1 MPTNVIQVRAAT
13 RRDAPA
19 LAALYAEAWRGAY
32 RGIIPHLPLERMI
45 ARRGQAWWERA
56 LEDRYPLL
64 LLDFGGEPA
73 GYATFG
79 RSRLRHT
86 PAQGEIFELY
96 LHPVYQGLGLGR
108 RLFDA
113 SRKRLLDRRYK
124 DLVVWA
130 LADNDSACS
139 FYLGLGGKPIA
150 EAAERFDQVA
160 LRKIA
165 FAWW

>member
-1 MPTNVIQVRAAT
+1 MPADVIQVRAAT

-19 LAALYAEAWRGAY
+19 LAALHAEAWRGAY
-32 RGIIPHLPLERMI
+32 RGIIPHLSLERMI

-56 LEDRYPLL
+56 LDERYPLL
-64 LLDFGGEPA
+64 LLDFRGDVA

-79 RSRLRHT
+79 RSRLRRT
-86 PAQGEIFELY
+86 QGEIFELY
-96 LHPVYQGLGLGR
+96 LHPIYQGLGLGR
-108 RLFDA
+108 RLFDET
-113 SRKRLLDRRYK
+113 RKRLLDRRYK

-150 EAAERFDQVA
+150 EDAERFGQVS

>member
-1 MPTNVIQVRAAT
+1 MATDVIRVRAAT
-13 RRDAPA
+13 RRDAPS
-19 LAALYAEAWRGAY
+19 LAALHAEAWRGAY

-56 LEDRYPLL
+56 LDDRYPLL

-113 SRKRLLDRRYK
+113 TRKRLLDLHYK

-130 LADNDSACS
+130 LADNDTACS

-150 EAAERFDQVA
+150 EAAERFDQIA

-165 FAWW
+165 FAWS

>member
-1 MPTNVIQVRAAT
+1 M
-13 RRDAPA
+13 RRDAPS
-19 LAALYAEAWRGAY
+19 LAALHAEAWRGAY

-56 LEDRYPLL
+56 LDERYPLL

-108 RLFDA
+108 RLFDTT
-113 SRKRLLDRRYK
+113 RKRLLDLRYK

-165 FAWW
+165 FAWS

>member
-1 MPTNVIQVRAAT
+1 METAVVQVRAP
-13 RRDAPA
+13 RREDSRT
-19 LAALYAEAWRGAY
+19 LADVHAEAWRCAY
-32 RGIIPHLPLERMI
+32 RGIIPHLSLERMI
-45 ARRGQAWWERA
+45 ARRGQAWWEHA
-56 LEDRYPLL
+56 LDERYPLL
-64 LLDFGGEPA
+64 LLDFRGETA

-79 RSRLRHT
+79 RSRLRRN

-108 RLFDA
+108 RLFDET
-113 SRKRLLDRRYK
+113 RKRLLDRRYK
-124 DLVVWA
+124 YLVVWA

-150 EAAERFDQVA
+150 EGTECFGQVS

-165 FAWW
+165 FAWS

>member
-13 RRDAPA
+13 RRDAPS

-56 LEDRYPLL
+56 LNERYPLL

-108 RLFDA
+108 RLFGET
-113 SRKRLLDRRYK
+113 RKRLLDRRYK

-150 EAAERFDQVA
+150 EGAERFDQVA
-160 LRKIA
+160 LRKVA

>member
-96 LHPVYQGLGLGR
+96 LHPVYQ
-108 RLFDA
+108 
-113 SRKRLLDRRYK
+113 
-124 DLVVWA
+124 
-130 LADNDSACS
+130 
-139 FYLGLGGKPIA
+139 
-150 EAAERFDQVA
+150 
-160 LRKIA
+160 
-165 FAWW
+165 